1 MKVRSMT
8 GYGYVENNSGER
20 DLTVEVRSLN
30 NRYFDVYTSLPSFL
44 NPLEPEIKQL
54 VAGVASRGK
63 VEVAV
68 RLREYQSSVHIH
80 VDDGAVEAAKSALK
94 EIGRLA
100 DIAAEP
106 SYRDI
111 LAFDGVI
118 QTERRRDAETYRD
131 DVVEALRKAL
141 AAWNET
147 REAEGRVTAADLTRH
162 LDRLR
167 RCVGVFAESADEIE
181 TMVFDAVRK
190 RFREVLGDD
199 ADEQRVYAEAAVL
212 MVKHA
217 TSEEVVRLQSHI
229 DSFAGLLNAGGSIG
243 KRLDF
248 ICQEMNREINTTGS
262 KTILSAVQDA
272 VIEAKDAVEAIR
284 EQLRNIE

>member
-8 GYGYVENNSGER
+8 GYGYVESNTAER
-20 DLTVEVRSLN
+20 DLTVEIRSLN
-30 NRYFDVYTSLPSFL
+30 NRYFDVYASLPSFL
-44 NPLEPEIKQL
+44 SSLEPEIKQI
-54 VAGVASRGK
+54 VARVASRGK

-68 RLREYQSSVHIH
+68 RLREYQSSVNMH
-80 VDDGAVEAAKSALK
+80 VDGGAVRAAKAALE
-94 EIGRLA
+94 EIGRLS

-118 QTERRRDAETYRD
+118 QTERRRD
-131 DVVEALRKAL
+131 VEAYRGDIVAALEEAL

-147 REAEGRVTAADLTRH
+147 REAEGRVTAADLERH

-167 RCVGVFAESADEIE
+167 RSAEVFAESAEEIE
-181 TMVFDAVRK
+181 KAVFDAVRS
-190 RFREVLGDD
+190 RFREVLGDE
-199 ADEQRVYAEAAVL
+199 ADEQRIYAEAAAL

-217 TSEEVVRLQSHI
+217 TNEEVVRLRSHI
-229 DSFAGLLNAGGSIG
+229 DSFADLLRTGGSIG

-262 KTILSAVQDA
+262 KTVLSAVQDA